1 MSSTL
6 AQSSDLSLRMAGP
19 EGLPRLLAG
28 VRADGRPQPLA
39 SHVRRYG
46 LVRDAARGEELIS
59 LLEASGLTG
68 RGGAEFPTGDKL
80 RSVAAQRRRPVVLV
94 NGAEGEPASRKDRAL
109 LGALPQLV
117 LDGAVLAAEAL
128 RAKEIVVVVADN
140 AKRGA
145 SVVADAVAEREQNG
159 RDAGVAIRVV
169 NVPTGFVTGEETALI
184 RFLNGGP
191 AKPSFIPPRPF
202 ERGVG
207 GAPTLVLN
215 VETLAQVA
223 LIARYGSD
231 WFREL
236 GTMREPGSTLVTLTG
251 AVQQPGVR
259 EIALGSTFASLVDE
273 AGGLTGPVSA
283 FLVGGYFGTWLR
295 TETVLGLRLLDAD
308 LRQHGASLGARAIV
322 ALPAE
327 ACAMRELTRIARY
340 LARESAGQCGPCV
353 HGLAAIA
360 EGLERVSAGHGDDRE
375 RLARWVNEVR
385 GRGACRHPDGATR
398 FVSSALDVFGDEVRM
413 HLRHGRCRRGRTVS
427 VLPLPNTVE
436 SS

>member
-1 MSSTL
+1 VNSTL
-6 AQSSDLSLRMAGP
+6 VRGSDVPGRMAGP

-28 VRADGRPQPLA
+28 VTADGRPNSLA

-46 LVRDAARGEELIS
+46 FAREAARGEDLIS

-68 RGGAEFPTGDKL
+68 RGGAEFPTGEKL

-94 NGAEGEPASRKDRAL
+94 NAAEGEPASRKDRAL

-140 AKRGA
+140 AKRGP
-145 SVVADAVAEREQNG
+145 SVVAEAVAEREQSG
-159 RDAGVAIRVV
+159 SDSRVAIRIVS
-169 NVPTGFVTGEETALI
+169 VPTGFVTGEETALI

-191 AKPSFIPPRPF
+191 AKPTFIPPRPF
-202 ERGVG
+202 ERGIG

-215 VETLAQVA
+215 VETFAQVA

-295 TETVLGLRLLDAD
+295 TDTVLGLRLLDSD

-327 ACAMRELTRIARY
+327 ACAMRELTRIVRY
-340 LARESAGQCGPCV
+340 LANESAGQCGPCV

-360 EGLERVSAGHGDDRE
+360 EGLERVSAGRGDERE

-385 GRGACRHPDGATR
+385 GRGACKHPDGATR
-398 FVSSALDVFGDEVRM
+398 FVSSALDVFGDEVRL

>member
-6 AQSSDLSLRMAGP
+6 ARGDVPLPMVGP

-28 VRADGRPQPLA
+28 VRADGRPQPFA

-46 LVRDAARGEELIS
+46 LVREAARGEDLIS

-68 RGGAEFPTGDKL
+68 RGGAEFPTGAKL
-80 RSVAAQRRRPVVLV
+80 RSVAAQRRRPVLLV

-117 LDGAVLAAEAL
+117 LDGAVLAGEAL
-128 RAKEIVVVVADN
+128 RAKEIVVVVTN
-140 AKRGA
+140 GAKRGA
-145 SVVADAVAEREQNG
+145 SALAEAVAEREHNG
-159 RDAGVAIRVV
+159 SEARIAIRVV
-169 NVPTGFVTGEETALI
+169 SVPTGFVTGEETALV

-202 ERGVG
+202 ERGIG

-236 GTMREPGSTLVTLTG
+236 GTTREPGSTLVTLTG

-283 FLVGGYFGTWLR
+283 FLIGGYFGTWVR
-295 TETVLGLRLLDAD
+295 AETVLGLRLLDAD
-308 LRQHGASLGARAIV
+308 LLPHSASLGARAIV
-322 ALPAE
+322 AFPAE
-327 ACAMRELTRIARY
+327 ACAMREVTRIARY
-340 LARESAGQCGPCV
+340 LADESAGQCGPCV

-360 EGLERVSAGHGDDRE
+360 AGLERVSAGHGDDRE
-375 RLARWVNEVR
+375 LLARWVDEVR

-398 FVSSALDVFGDEVRM
+398 FVSSGLDVFRDEVRM
-413 HLRHGRCRRGRTVS
+413 HLRHGRCRRGRTVR
-427 VLPLPNTVE
+427 VLPLPNTAE